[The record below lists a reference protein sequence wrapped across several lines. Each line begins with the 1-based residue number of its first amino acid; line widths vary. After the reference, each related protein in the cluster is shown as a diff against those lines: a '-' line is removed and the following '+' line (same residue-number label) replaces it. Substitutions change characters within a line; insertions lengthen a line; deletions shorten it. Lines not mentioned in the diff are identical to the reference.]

1 MQKKHL
7 VLAAAVLLCA
17 TVVFSAGCVDNGT
30 SGDRVEILYS
40 VPGTMPQLL
49 DSGAVDAVITWQP
62 FVAGI
67 EESGVGK
74 VVSYSEDLPPK
85 GKWEGH
91 TCCVFGANSY
101 ALANPEVAADVTAL
115 MILGNEYITENPA
128 KASALIADWLFA
140 NGDLTYGNVKVSSVD
155 VMKASIPT
163 ILFSGEV
170 TDAWIASNEDFVQ
183 SQRDLGLVTGKLANT
198 NSEETEALLFDFSAY
213 DAAQDILASGKFL
226 DPKTAVQEI
235 SIGYLPSD
243 HDGPL
248 FVLLKDWKFFKDNYN
263 TYLKPVSEKVGK
275 IDKAELYV
283 NGKKVCDV
291 KLIEG
296 SAGPNLMTLLQ
307 QNQIQYAVAGT
318 PPFVSAIDKASSAVD
333 IKILAPIMMNGSG
346 LLVADDAPADDWDSF
361 VAWIK
366 ERSAEGKP
374 VVIADPQL
382 GSIQDVQLK
391 EALDSAGIGYATK
404 SA

>member
-17 TVVFSAGCVDNGT
+17 AVVFSAGCVDNGT

-40 VPGTMPQLL
+40 APGTMAQLL
-49 DSGAVDAVITWQP
+49 DSEAVDAVITWQP

-74 VVSYSEDLPPK
+74 VVSYSEDLPPA

-91 TCCVFGANSY
+91 TCCVFGANSN

-115 MILGNEYITENPA
+115 MILGNEYITENPEKSA
-128 KASALIADWLFA
+128 ALIADWLFA
-140 NGDLTYGNVKVSSVD
+140 NGELTYGDVKVDSLD

-296 SAGPNLMTLLQ
+296 SAGPQLMTLLQ

>member
-1 MQKKHL
+1 MQKKHF

-17 TVVFSAGCVDNGT
+17 AVIFSAGCVDNGS
-30 SGDRVEILYS
+30 SGDKVDILFS
-40 VPGTMPQLL
+40 TPGTMPQLL
-49 DSGAVDAVITWQP
+49 ESGAVDAVITWQP

-67 EESGVGK
+67 EESGIGK
-74 VVSYSEDLPPK
+74 VISYSEALPPE

-91 TCCVFGANSY
+91 TCCVFGANSH
-101 ALANPEVAADVTAL
+101 ALANPEIAADLTAL
-115 MILGNEYITENPA
+115 MILGNEYITENPD
-128 KASALIADWLFA
+128 KSADLIANWLFA
-140 NGDLTYGNVKVSSVD
+140 KGDLTYGKVKVNSVD

-163 ILFSGEV
+163 IKFSGEV
-170 TDAWIASNEDFVQ
+170 TDEWIASNEDFVQ
-183 SQRDLGLVTGKLANT
+183 SQRDLGLVNGKLANT
-198 NSEETEALLFDFSAY
+198 NSEETKALLFDFSAY
-213 DAAQDILASGKFL
+213 EAAQDIIESGKFL
-226 DPKTAVQEI
+226 DPKTSVKEVA
-235 SIGYLPSD
+235 IGYLPSD

-263 TYLKPVSEKVGK
+263 TYLKPSSDALGKVT
-275 IDKAELYV
+275 KAELYV

-291 KLIEG
+291 KLVEG
-296 SAGPNLMTLLQ
+296 SAGPNLMTILQ
-307 QNQIQYAVAGT
+307 QNQIQYAIAGT
-318 PPFVSAIDKASSAVD
+318 PPFVSAVDKSTSAVD

-346 LLVADDAPADDWDSF
+346 LLVAADAPADDWDSF

-391 EALDSAGIGYATK
+391 SALDSAGIGYTTK
-404 SA
+404 AA

>member
-1 MQKKHL
+1 MQKKHF
-7 VLAAAVLLCA
+7 VFAAAVLLCLA
-17 TVVFSAGCVDNGT
+17 VVFSAGCVDNGT
-30 SGDRVEILYS
+30 SGDKVEILYAG
-40 VPGTMPQLL
+40 VGNMPQLL
-49 DSGAVDAVITWQP
+49 ESGAVDAAIAWQP
-62 FVAGI
+62 FVAVI
-67 EESGVGK
+67 EEGKIGK
-74 VVSYSEDLPPK
+74 VISYSEDLPPE

-91 TCCVFGANSY
+91 TCCVFGANSN
-101 ALANPEVAADVTAL
+101 ALANPEVAADLTAL
-115 MILGNEYITENPA
+115 MILGNEYITANPE
-128 KASALIADWLFA
+128 KASVLIADWLFA
-140 NGDLTYGNVKVSSVD
+140 NQDLTYGGVTVNSVD

-163 ILFSGEV
+163 IQFSGEV
-170 TDAWIASNEDFVQ
+170 TNAWIKSNEDFVQ
-183 SQRDLGLVTGKLANT
+183 SQRDLGLVSGKLANT
-198 NSEETEALLFDFSAY
+198 NSEDTKELLFDFSAY
-213 DAAQDILASGKFL
+213 DAAQDILESGKFL
-226 DPKTAVQEI
+226 EPTTQVKDI
-235 SIGYLPSD
+235 SIGYLASD

-248 FVLLKDWKFFKDNYN
+248 FVLLKDWQFFKNNYN

-283 NGKKVCDV
+283 NGKKVANV
-291 KLIEG
+291 NLIEG
-296 SAGPNLMTLLQ
+296 SAGPQLMTLLQ

-346 LLVADDAPADDWDSF
+346 LLAADDAPADDWDSF
-361 VAWIK
+361 IAWVK

-391 EALDSAGIGYATK
+391 AALDSAGIGYSTK

>member
-17 TVVFSAGCVDNGT
+17 AVVFSAGCVDNGT

-74 VVSYSEDLPPK
+74 VVSYSEDLPPA

-296 SAGPNLMTLLQ
+296 SAGPQLMTLLQ

-346 LLVADDAPADDWDSF
+346 LLAADDAPADDWDSF

>member
-17 TVVFSAGCVDNGT
+17 AVVFSAGCVDNGT
-30 SGDRVEILYS
+30 SGDEVKILYS
-40 VPGTMPQLL
+40 GPGTMAQLL

-62 FVAGI
+62 YVAGI

-74 VVSYSEDLPPK
+74 VISYSEDLPPK

-101 ALANPEVAADVTAL
+101 ALANPDVAADVTAL
-115 MILGNEYITENPA
+115 MILGNEYITENPEKSA
-128 KASALIADWLFA
+128 ALIADWLFA
-140 NGDLTYGNVKVSSVD
+140 NGELTYGDVKVDSLD

-170 TDAWIASNEDFVQ
+170 TDAWIASNEDFVK

-226 DPKTAVQEI
+226 EPKTAVKEI
-235 SIGYLPSD
+235 SIGYLASD

-296 SAGPNLMTLLQ
+296 SAGPQLMTLLQ

-374 VVIADPQL
+374 VVIADPQN

-391 EALDSAGIGYATK
+391 EALDSAGIGYSTK

>member
-17 TVVFSAGCVDNGT
+17 AVVFSAGCVDNGT

-40 VPGTMPQLL
+40 APGTMAQLL
-49 DSGAVDAVITWQP
+49 DSEAVDAVITWQP

-74 VVSYSEDLPPK
+74 VVSYSEDLPPA

-91 TCCVFGANSY
+91 TCCVFGANSN

-115 MILGNEYITENPA
+115 MILGNEYITENPDKSA
-128 KASALIADWLFA
+128 ALIADWLFA
-140 NGDLTYGNVKVSSVD
+140 NGELTYGDVKVDSLD

-296 SAGPNLMTLLQ
+296 SAGPQLMTLLQ

-346 LLVADDAPADDWDSF
+346 LLVADDAPVDDWDSF

-391 EALDSAGIGYATK
+391 AALDSAGIGYSTK

>member
-17 TVVFSAGCVDNGT
+17 AVVFSAGCVDNGT

-40 VPGTMPQLL
+40 APGTMAQLL
-49 DSGAVDAVITWQP
+49 DSEAVDAVITWQP

-74 VVSYSEDLPPK
+74 VVSYSEDLPPA

-91 TCCVFGANSY
+91 TCCVFGANSN

-115 MILGNEYITENPA
+115 MILGNEYITENPEKSA
-128 KASALIADWLFA
+128 ALIADWLFA
-140 NGDLTYGNVKVSSVD
+140 NGELTYGDVKVDSLD

-296 SAGPNLMTLLQ
+296 SAGPQLMTLLQ

-391 EALDSAGIGYATK
+391 AALDSAGIGYATK

>member
-17 TVVFSAGCVDNGT
+17 AVVFSAGCVDNGT

-391 EALDSAGIGYATK
+391 AALDSAGIGYSTK

>member
-17 TVVFSAGCVDNGT
+17 AVVFSAGCVDNGT

-40 VPGTMPQLL
+40 APGTMAQLL
-49 DSGAVDAVITWQP
+49 DSEAVDAVITWQP

-74 VVSYSEDLPPK
+74 VVSYSEDLPPA

-91 TCCVFGANSY
+91 TCCVFGANSN

-115 MILGNEYITENPA
+115 MILGNEYITENPDKSA
-128 KASALIADWLFA
+128 ALIADWLFA
-140 NGDLTYGNVKVSSVD
+140 NGELTYGDVKVDSLD

-296 SAGPNLMTLLQ
+296 SAGPQLMTLLQ

-346 LLVADDAPADDWDSF
+346 LLVADDAPVDDWDSF

-391 EALDSAGIGYATK
+391 EALDSAGIGYSTK

>member
-1 MQKKHL
+1 MQKKHF
-7 VLAAAVLLCA
+7 VFAAAVLLCLA
-17 TVVFSAGCVDNGT
+17 VVFSAGCVDNGT
-30 SGDRVEILYS
+30 SGDKVEILYAG
-40 VPGTMPQLL
+40 VGNMPQLL
-49 DSGAVDAVITWQP
+49 ESGAVDAAIAWQP
-62 FVAGI
+62 FVAVI
-67 EESGVGK
+67 EEGKIGK
-74 VVSYSEDLPPK
+74 VISYSEDLPPE

-91 TCCVFGANSY
+91 TCCVFGANSN
-101 ALANPEVAADVTAL
+101 ALANPEVAADLTAL
-115 MILGNEYITENPA
+115 MILGNEYITANPE
-128 KASALIADWLFA
+128 KASVLIADWLFA
-140 NGDLTYGNVKVSSVD
+140 NQDLTYGGVTVNSVD

-163 ILFSGEV
+163 IQFSGEV
-170 TDAWIASNEDFVQ
+170 TNAWIKSNEDFVQ
-183 SQRDLGLVTGKLANT
+183 SQRDLGLVSGKLANT
-198 NSEETEALLFDFSAY
+198 NSEDTKELLFDFSAY
-213 DAAQDILASGKFL
+213 DTAQDILESGKFL
-226 DPKTAVQEI
+226 EPTTQVKDI
-235 SIGYLPSD
+235 SIGYLASD

-248 FVLLKDWKFFKDNYN
+248 FVLLKDWQFFKNNYN

-283 NGKKVCDV
+283 NGKKVANV
-291 KLIEG
+291 NLIEG
-296 SAGPNLMTLLQ
+296 SAGPQLMTLLQ

-346 LLVADDAPADDWDSF
+346 LLAADDAPADDWDSF

-391 EALDSAGIGYATK
+391 AALDSAGIGYSTK

>member
-1 MQKKHL
+1 MQKKHF
-7 VLAAAVLLCA
+7 VFAAAVLLCLA
-17 TVVFSAGCVDNGT
+17 VVFSAGCVDNGT
-30 SGDRVEILYS
+30 SGDKVEILYAG
-40 VPGTMPQLL
+40 VGNMPQLL
-49 DSGAVDAVITWQP
+49 ESGAVDAAIAWQP
-62 FVAGI
+62 FVAVI
-67 EESGVGK
+67 EEGKIGK
-74 VVSYSEDLPPK
+74 VISYSEDLPPE

-91 TCCVFGANSY
+91 TCCVFGANSN
-101 ALANPEVAADVTAL
+101 ALANPEVAAYLTAL
-115 MILGNEYITENPA
+115 MILGNEYITANPE
-128 KASALIADWLFA
+128 KASVLIADWLFA
-140 NGDLTYGNVKVSSVD
+140 NQDLTYGGVTVNSVD

-163 ILFSGEV
+163 IQFSGEV
-170 TDAWIASNEDFVQ
+170 TNAWIKSNEDFVQ
-183 SQRDLGLVTGKLANT
+183 SQRDLGLVSGKLANT
-198 NSEETEALLFDFSAY
+198 NSEDTKELLFDFSAY
-213 DAAQDILASGKFL
+213 DAAQDILESGKFL
-226 DPKTAVQEI
+226 EPTTQVKDI
-235 SIGYLPSD
+235 SIGYLASD

-248 FVLLKDWKFFKDNYN
+248 FVLLKDWQFFKNNYN

-283 NGKKVCDV
+283 NGKKVANV
-291 KLIEG
+291 NLIEG
-296 SAGPNLMTLLQ
+296 SAGPQLMTLLQ

-346 LLVADDAPADDWDSF
+346 LLAADDAPADDWDSF
-361 VAWIK
+361 IAWVK

-391 EALDSAGIGYATK
+391 AALDSAGIGYSTK

>member
-1 MQKKHL
+1 MQKKHF
-7 VLAAAVLLCA
+7 VFAAAVLLCLA
-17 TVVFSAGCVDNGT
+17 VVFSAGCVDNGT
-30 SGDRVEILYS
+30 SGDKVEILYAG
-40 VPGTMPQLL
+40 VGNMPQLL
-49 DSGAVDAVITWQP
+49 ESGAVDATIAWQP
-62 FVAGI
+62 FVAVI
-67 EESGVGK
+67 EEGKIGK
-74 VVSYSEDLPPK
+74 VISYSEDLPPE

-91 TCCVFGANSY
+91 TCCVFGANSN
-101 ALANPEVAADVTAL
+101 ALANPEVAADLTAL
-115 MILGNEYITENPA
+115 MILGNEYITANPE
-128 KASALIADWLFA
+128 KASVLIADWLFA
-140 NGDLTYGNVKVSSVD
+140 NQDLTYGGVTVNSVD

-163 ILFSGEV
+163 IQFSGEV
-170 TDAWIASNEDFVQ
+170 TNAWIKSNEDFVQ
-183 SQRDLGLVTGKLANT
+183 SQRDLGLVSGKLANT
-198 NSEETEALLFDFSAY
+198 NSEETKELLFDFSAY
-213 DAAQDILASGKFL
+213 DAAQDILESGKFL
-226 DPKTAVQEI
+226 EPTTQVKDI
-235 SIGYLPSD
+235 SIGYLASD

-248 FVLLKDWKFFKDNYN
+248 FVLLKDWQFFKNNYN

-283 NGKKVCDV
+283 NGKKVANV
-291 KLIEG
+291 NLIEG
-296 SAGPNLMTLLQ
+296 SAGPQLMTLLQ

-346 LLVADDAPADDWDSF
+346 LLAADDAPADDWDSF
-361 VAWIK
+361 IAWVK

-391 EALDSAGIGYATK
+391 EALDSAGIGYSTK

>member
-17 TVVFSAGCVDNGT
+17 AVVFSAGCVDNGT

-226 DPKTAVQEI
+226 DPKTAVKEI
-235 SIGYLPSD
+235 SIGYLASD

-391 EALDSAGIGYATK
+391 EALDSAGIGYSTK

>member
-17 TVVFSAGCVDNGT
+17 AVVFSAGCVDNGT
-30 SGDRVEILYS
+30 SGDEVKILYS

-62 FVAGI
+62 YVAGI

-74 VVSYSEDLPPK
+74 VISYSEDLPPK

-226 DPKTAVQEI
+226 EPKTAVKEI
-235 SIGYLPSD
+235 SIGYLASD

-374 VVIADPQL
+374 VVIADPQN

-391 EALDSAGIGYATK
+391 EALDSAGIGYSTK

>member
-1 MQKKHL
+1 MQKKHFI
-7 VLAAAVLLCA
+7 LAAALLCLA
-17 TVVFSAGCVDNGT
+17 VVFSAGCVDNGG
-30 SGDRVEILYS
+30 SGEKVEILYAG
-40 VPGTMPQLL
+40 VGNMPQLL
-49 DSGAVDAVITWQP
+49 ESGAVDAAIAWQP
-62 FVAGI
+62 FVAVM
-67 EESGVGK
+67 EEGQIGK
-74 VVSYSEDLPPK
+74 VISYSEDLPPA

-101 ALANPEVAADVTAL
+101 ALANPEIAADMTAL
-115 MILGNEYITENPA
+115 MILGNEYITANPD
-128 KASALIADWLFA
+128 KSAVLIADWLFA
-140 NGDLTYGNVKVSSVD
+140 NQDLTYGGVTVNSVD
-155 VMKASIPT
+155 VMEASIPT
-163 ILFSGEV
+163 IKFSGEV
-170 TDAWIASNEDFVQ
+170 TDAWIESNEDFVQ

-198 NSEETEALLFDFSAY
+198 NSEETKGLLFDFGPY
-213 DAAQDILASGKFL
+213 EAAQGIVESGKFL
-226 DPKTAVQEI
+226 EPSTSVKEI
-235 SIGYLPSD
+235 SVGYLASD

-263 TYLKPVSEKVGK
+263 TYLKPVTEKVGK
-275 IDKAELYV
+275 IDKAELYI

-296 SAGPNLMTLLQ
+296 SAGPQLMTLLQ

-318 PPFVSAIDKASSAVD
+318 PPFVSAVDKSTSAVD
-333 IKILAPIMMNGSG
+333 IKILSPIMMNGSG
-346 LLVADDAPADDWDSF
+346 LVVSDEAPADDWNSF
-361 VAWIK
+361 IAWVK

-391 EALDSAGIGYATK
+391 AALDSAGIGYTTK

>member
-1 MQKKHL
+1 MQKKHF
-7 VLAAAVLLCA
+7 VFAAAVLLCLA
-17 TVVFSAGCVDNGT
+17 VVFSAGCVDNGT
-30 SGDRVEILYS
+30 SGDKVEILYAG
-40 VPGTMPQLL
+40 VGNMPQLL
-49 DSGAVDAVITWQP
+49 ESGAVDAAIAWQP
-62 FVAGI
+62 FVAVI
-67 EESGVGK
+67 EEGKIGK
-74 VVSYSEDLPPK
+74 VISYSEDLPPE

-91 TCCVFGANSY
+91 TCCVFGANSN
-101 ALANPEVAADVTAL
+101 ALANPEVAADLTAL
-115 MILGNEYITENPA
+115 MILGNEYITANPE
-128 KASALIADWLFA
+128 KASVLIADWLFA
-140 NGDLTYGNVKVSSVD
+140 NQDLTYGGVTVNSVD

-163 ILFSGEV
+163 IQFSGEV
-170 TDAWIASNEDFVQ
+170 TNAWIKSNEDFVQ
-183 SQRDLGLVTGKLANT
+183 SQRDLGLVSGKLANT
-198 NSEETEALLFDFSAY
+198 NSEDTKELLFDFSAY
-213 DAAQDILASGKFL
+213 DAAQDILESGKFL
-226 DPKTAVQEI
+226 EPTTQVKDI
-235 SIGYLPSD
+235 SIGYLASD

-248 FVLLKDWKFFKDNYN
+248 FVLLKDWQFFKNNYN

-283 NGKKVCDV
+283 NGKKVANV
-291 KLIEG
+291 NLIEG
-296 SAGPNLMTLLQ
+296 SAGPQLMTLLQ

-346 LLVADDAPADDWDSF
+346 LLAADDAPADDWDSF
-361 VAWIK
+361 IAWVK

-391 EALDSAGIGYATK
+391 EALDSAGIGYSTK

>member
-1 MQKKHL
+1 MQKKHFI
-7 VLAAAVLLCA
+7 LAAALLCLA
-17 TVVFSAGCVDNGT
+17 VVFSAGCVDNGG
-30 SGDRVEILYS
+30 SGEKVEILYAG
-40 VPGTMPQLL
+40 VGNMPQLL
-49 DSGAVDAVITWQP
+49 ESGAVDAAIAWQP
-62 FVAGI
+62 FVAVM
-67 EESGVGK
+67 EEGQIGK
-74 VVSYSEDLPPK
+74 VISYSEDLPPA

-101 ALANPEVAADVTAL
+101 ALANPEIAADMTAL
-115 MILGNEYITENPA
+115 MILGNEYITANPE
-128 KASALIADWLFA
+128 KSAVLIADWLFA
-140 NGDLTYGNVKVSSVD
+140 NQDLTYGGVTVNSVD
-155 VMKASIPT
+155 VMEASIPT
-163 ILFSGEV
+163 IKFSGDV
-170 TDAWIASNEDFVQ
+170 TDAWIESNEDFVQ

-198 NSEETEALLFDFSAY
+198 NSEETKGLLFDFGPY
-213 DAAQDILASGKFL
+213 EAAQGIVESGKFL
-226 DPKTAVQEI
+226 EPSSSVKEI
-235 SIGYLPSD
+235 SVGYLASD

-263 TYLKPVSEKVGK
+263 TYLKPVTEKVGK
-275 IDKAELYV
+275 IDKAELYI

-296 SAGPNLMTLLQ
+296 SAGPQLMTLLQ

-318 PPFVSAIDKASSAVD
+318 PPFVSAVDKSTSAVD
-333 IKILAPIMMNGSG
+333 IKILSPIMMNGSG
-346 LLVADDAPADDWDSF
+346 LVVSDEAPADDWNSF
-361 VAWIK
+361 IAWVK

-391 EALDSAGIGYATK
+391 AALDSAGIGYTTK

>member
-1 MQKKHL
+1 MQKKHFI
-7 VLAAAVLLCA
+7 LAAALLCLA
-17 TVVFSAGCVDNGT
+17 VVFSAGCVDNGG
-30 SGDRVEILYS
+30 SGEKVEILYAG
-40 VPGTMPQLL
+40 VGNMPQLL
-49 DSGAVDAVITWQP
+49 ESGAVDAAIAWQP
-62 FVAGI
+62 FVAVM
-67 EESGVGK
+67 EEGQIGK
-74 VVSYSEDLPPK
+74 VISYSEDLPPA

-101 ALANPEVAADVTAL
+101 ALANPEIAADMTAL
-115 MILGNEYITENPA
+115 MILGNEYITANPD
-128 KASALIADWLFA
+128 KSAVLIADWLFA
-140 NGDLTYGNVKVSSVD
+140 NQDLTYGGVTVNSVD
-155 VMKASIPT
+155 VMEASIPT
-163 ILFSGEV
+163 IKFSGEV
-170 TDAWIASNEDFVQ
+170 TDAWIESNEDFVQ

-198 NSEETEALLFDFSAY
+198 NSEETKGLLFDFGPY
-213 DAAQDILASGKFL
+213 EAAQGIVESGKFL
-226 DPKTAVQEI
+226 EPSTSVKEI
-235 SIGYLPSD
+235 SVGYLASD

-263 TYLKPVSEKVGK
+263 TYLKPVTEKVGK

-296 SAGPNLMTLLQ
+296 SAGPQLMTLLQ

-318 PPFVSAIDKASSAVD
+318 PPFVSAVDKSTSAVD
-333 IKILAPIMMNGSG
+333 IKILSPIMMNGSG
-346 LLVADDAPADDWDSF
+346 LVVSDEAPADDWNSF
-361 VAWIK
+361 IAWVK

-391 EALDSAGIGYATK
+391 AALDSAGIGYTTK

>member
-1 MQKKHL
+1 MVHGIG
-7 VLAAAVLLCA
+7 VLLCLA
-17 TVVFSAGCVDNGT
+17 VVFSAGCVDNGG
-30 SGDRVEILYS
+30 SGEKVEILYAG
-40 VPGTMPQLL
+40 VGNMPQLL
-49 DSGAVDAVITWQP
+49 ESGAVDAAIAWQP
-62 FVAGI
+62 FVAVM
-67 EESGVGK
+67 EEGQIGK
-74 VVSYSEDLPPK
+74 VISYSEDLPPA

-101 ALANPEVAADVTAL
+101 ALANPEIAADMTAL
-115 MILGNEYITENPA
+115 MILGNEYITANPE
-128 KASALIADWLFA
+128 KSAVLIADWLFA
-140 NGDLTYGNVKVSSVD
+140 NQDLTYGGVTVNSVD
-155 VMKASIPT
+155 VMEASIPT
-163 ILFSGEV
+163 IKFSGEV
-170 TDAWIASNEDFVQ
+170 TDAWIESNEDFVQ

-198 NSEETEALLFDFSAY
+198 NSEETKGLLFDFGPY
-213 DAAQDILASGKFL
+213 EAAQGIVESGKFL
-226 DPKTAVQEI
+226 EPSTSVKEI
-235 SIGYLPSD
+235 SVGYLASD

-263 TYLKPVSEKVGK
+263 TYLKPVTEKVGK
-275 IDKAELYV
+275 IDKAELYI

-296 SAGPNLMTLLQ
+296 SAGPQLMTLLQ

-318 PPFVSAIDKASSAVD
+318 PPFVSAVDKSTSAVD

-346 LLVADDAPADDWDSF
+346 LVVSDEAPADDWNSF
-361 VAWIK
+361 IAWVK

-391 EALDSAGIGYATK
+391 AALDSAGIGYTTK

>member
-1 MQKKHL
+1 MQKKHFI
-7 VLAAAVLLCA
+7 LAAALLCLA
-17 TVVFSAGCVDNGT
+17 VVFSAGCVDNGG
-30 SGDRVEILYS
+30 SGEKVEILYAG
-40 VPGTMPQLL
+40 VGNMPQLL
-49 DSGAVDAVITWQP
+49 ESGAVDAAIAWQP
-62 FVAGI
+62 FVAVI
-67 EESGVGK
+67 EEGQIGK
-74 VVSYSEDLPPK
+74 VISYSEDLPPA

-101 ALANPEVAADVTAL
+101 ALANPEIAADMTAL
-115 MILGNEYITENPA
+115 MILGNEYITANPD
-128 KASALIADWLFA
+128 KSAVLIADWLFA
-140 NGDLTYGNVKVSSVD
+140 NQDLTYGGVTVNSVD
-155 VMKASIPT
+155 VMDASIPT
-163 ILFSGEV
+163 IKFSGEV
-170 TDAWIASNEDFVQ
+170 TDAWIESNEDFVQ

-198 NSEETEALLFDFSAY
+198 NSEETKGLLFDFGPY
-213 DAAQDILASGKFL
+213 EAAQGIVESGKFL
-226 DPKTAVQEI
+226 EPSTSVKEI
-235 SIGYLPSD
+235 SVGYLASD

-263 TYLKPVSEKVGK
+263 TYLKPVTEKVGK
-275 IDKAELYV
+275 IDKAELYI

-296 SAGPNLMTLLQ
+296 SAGPQLMTLLQ

-318 PPFVSAIDKASSAVD
+318 PPFVSAVDKSTSAVD

-346 LLVADDAPADDWDSF
+346 LVVSDEAPADDWNSF
-361 VAWIK
+361 IAWVK

-391 EALDSAGIGYATK
+391 AALDSAGIGYTTK

>member
-1 MQKKHL
+1 MQKKHII
-7 VLAAAVLLCA
+7 LAAALLCLA
-17 TVVFSAGCVDNGT
+17 VVFSAGCVDNGG
-30 SGDRVEILYS
+30 SGEKVEILYAG
-40 VPGTMPQLL
+40 VGNMPQLL
-49 DSGAVDAVITWQP
+49 ESGAVDAAIAWQP
-62 FVAGI
+62 FVAVM
-67 EESGVGK
+67 EEGQIGK
-74 VVSYSEDLPPK
+74 VISYSEDLPPA

-101 ALANPEVAADVTAL
+101 ALANPEIAADMTAL
-115 MILGNEYITENPA
+115 MILGNEYITANPE
-128 KASALIADWLFA
+128 KSAVLIADWLFA
-140 NGDLTYGNVKVSSVD
+140 NQDLTYGGVTVNSVD
-155 VMKASIPT
+155 VMEASIPT
-163 ILFSGEV
+163 IKFSGEV
-170 TDAWIASNEDFVQ
+170 TDAWIESNEDFVQ

-198 NSEETEALLFDFSAY
+198 NSEETKGLLFDFGPY
-213 DAAQDILASGKFL
+213 EAAQGIIDSGKFL
-226 DPKTAVQEI
+226 EPSSSVKEI
-235 SIGYLPSD
+235 SVGYLASD

-263 TYLKPVSEKVGK
+263 TYLKPVTEKVGK

-296 SAGPNLMTLLQ
+296 SAGPQLMTLLQ

-318 PPFVSAIDKASSAVD
+318 PPFVSAVDKSTSAVD
-333 IKILAPIMMNGSG
+333 IKILSPIMMNGSG
-346 LLVADDAPADDWDSF
+346 LVVSDEAPADDWNSF
-361 VAWIK
+361 IAWVK

-391 EALDSAGIGYATK
+391 AALDSAGIGYTTK

>member
-1 MQKKHL
+1 MQKKHF

-17 TVVFSAGCVDNGT
+17 AVIFSAGCVDNG
-30 SGDRVEILYS
+30 SSDAKVEILYAG
-40 VPGTMPQLL
+40 VGNMPQLL
-49 DSGAVDAVITWQP
+49 ESGAVDAAIAWQP
-62 FVAGI
+62 FVAVI
-67 EESGVGK
+67 EEGQIGK
-74 VVSYSEDLPPK
+74 VISYSEDLPPE

-91 TCCVFGANSY
+91 TCCVFGANSH
-101 ALANPEVAADVTAL
+101 ALANPEVAADLTAL
-115 MILGNEYITENPA
+115 MILGNEYITANQE
-128 KASALIADWLFA
+128 KSSVLIADWLFA
-140 NGDLTYGNVKVSSVD
+140 NQDLTYGGVTVNSVD

-163 ILFSGEV
+163 IKFSGEV
-170 TDAWIASNEDFVQ
+170 TKEWIASNEDFVQ
-183 SQRDLGLVTGKLANT
+183 SQRDLGLITGKLANT
-198 NSEETEALLFDFSAY
+198 NSEETKALLFDFSAY
-213 DAAQDILASGKFL
+213 ESAQDIIESGKFL
-226 DPKTAVQEI
+226 DPKTEVKTV

-291 KLIEG
+291 KLVEG
-296 SAGPNLMTLLQ
+296 SAGPQLMTLLQ

-318 PPFVSAIDKASSAVD
+318 PPFVSAVDKSTSAVD

-346 LLVADDAPADDWDSF
+346 LLAADDAPADDWDSF

-391 EALDSAGIGYATK
+391 SALDSAGIGYTTK
-404 SA
+404 AA

>member
-17 TVVFSAGCVDNGT
+17 AVVFSAGCVDNGT

-40 VPGTMPQLL
+40 APGTMAQLL
-49 DSGAVDAVITWQP
+49 DSEAVDAVITWQP

-74 VVSYSEDLPPK
+74 VVSYSEDLPPA

-91 TCCVFGANSY
+91 TCCVFGANSN

-115 MILGNEYITENPA
+115 MILGNEYITENPDKSA
-128 KASALIADWLFA
+128 ALIADWLFA
-140 NGDLTYGNVKVSSVD
+140 NGELTYGDVKVDSLD

-296 SAGPNLMTLLQ
+296 SAGPQLMTLLQ

>member
-17 TVVFSAGCVDNGT
+17 AVVFSAGCVDNGT

-40 VPGTMPQLL
+40 APGTMAQLL
-49 DSGAVDAVITWQP
+49 DSEAVDAVITWQP

-74 VVSYSEDLPPK
+74 VISYSEDLPPA

-91 TCCVFGANSY
+91 TCCVFGANSN

-115 MILGNEYITENPA
+115 MILGNEYITENPEKSA
-128 KASALIADWLFA
+128 ALIADWLFA
-140 NGDLTYGNVKVSSVD
+140 NGELTYGDVKVDSLD

-296 SAGPNLMTLLQ
+296 SAGPQLMTLLQ

-391 EALDSAGIGYATK
+391 EALDSAGIGYSTK

>member
-17 TVVFSAGCVDNGT
+17 AVVFSAGCVDNGT

-296 SAGPNLMTLLQ
+296 SAGPQLMTLLL

-318 PPFVSAIDKASSAVD
+318 PPFVSAIDKASNAVD

>member
-1 MQKKHL
+1 MQKKHFI
-7 VLAAAVLLCA
+7 LAAALLCLA
-17 TVVFSAGCVDNGT
+17 VVFSAGCVDNGG
-30 SGDRVEILYS
+30 SGEKVEILYAG
-40 VPGTMPQLL
+40 VGNMPQLL
-49 DSGAVDAVITWQP
+49 ESGAVDAAIAWQP
-62 FVAGI
+62 FVAVM
-67 EESGVGK
+67 EEGQIGK
-74 VVSYSEDLPPK
+74 VISYSEDLPPA

-101 ALANPEVAADVTAL
+101 ALANPEIAADMTAL
-115 MILGNEYITENPA
+115 MILGNEYITANPE
-128 KASALIADWLFA
+128 KSAVLIADWLFA
-140 NGDLTYGNVKVSSVD
+140 NQDLTYGGVTVNSVD
-155 VMKASIPT
+155 VMEASIPT
-163 ILFSGEV
+163 IKFSGEV
-170 TDAWIASNEDFVQ
+170 TDAWIESNEDFVQ

-198 NSEETEALLFDFSAY
+198 NSEETKGLLFDFGPY
-213 DAAQDILASGKFL
+213 EAAQGIVESGKFL
-226 DPKTAVQEI
+226 EPSSSVKEI
-235 SIGYLPSD
+235 SVGYLASD

-263 TYLKPVSEKVGK
+263 TYLKPVTEKVGK
-275 IDKAELYV
+275 IDKAELYI

-296 SAGPNLMTLLQ
+296 SAGPQLMTLLQ

-318 PPFVSAIDKASSAVD
+318 PPFVSAVDKSTSAVD

-346 LLVADDAPADDWDSF
+346 LVVSDEAPADDWNSF
-361 VAWIK
+361 IAWVK

-391 EALDSAGIGYATK
+391 AALDSAGIGYTTK

>member
-17 TVVFSAGCVDNGT
+17 AVVFSAGCVDNGT

-40 VPGTMPQLL
+40 APGTMAQLL
-49 DSGAVDAVITWQP
+49 DSEAVDAVITWQP

-67 EESGVGK
+67 KESGVGK
-74 VVSYSEDLPPK
+74 VISYSEDLPPA

-91 TCCVFGANSY
+91 TCCVFGANSN

-115 MILGNEYITENPA
+115 MILGNEYITENPD
-128 KASALIADWLFA
+128 KAAALIADWLFA
-140 NGDLTYGNVKVSSVD
+140 NGELTYGNVKVDSLD

-170 TDAWIASNEDFVQ
+170 TDAWIKSNEDFVK

-213 DAAQDILASGKFL
+213 DVAQDIIESGKFL
-226 DPKTAVQEI
+226 DPKTAVKEI
-235 SIGYLPSD
+235 SIGYLASD

-248 FVLLKDWKFFKDNYN
+248 FVLLKDWQFFKENYN

-291 KLIEG
+291 QLIEG
-296 SAGPNLMTLLQ
+296 SAGPQLMTLLL

-318 PPFVSAIDKASSAVD
+318 PPFVSAIDKASDTVD

-366 ERSAEGKP
+366 ERSAAGKP

-391 EALDSAGIGYATK
+391 AALDSAGIGYTTK

>member
-1 MQKKHL
+1 MQKKHFI
-7 VLAAAVLLCA
+7 LAAALLCLA
-17 TVVFSAGCVDNGT
+17 VVFSAGCVDNGG
-30 SGDRVEILYS
+30 SGEKVEILYAG
-40 VPGTMPQLL
+40 VGNMPQLL
-49 DSGAVDAVITWQP
+49 ESGAVDAAIAWQP
-62 FVAGI
+62 FVAVM
-67 EESGVGK
+67 EEGQIGK
-74 VVSYSEDLPPK
+74 VISYSEDLPPA

-101 ALANPEVAADVTAL
+101 ALANPEIAADMTAL
-115 MILGNEYITENPA
+115 MILGNEYITANPD
-128 KASALIADWLFA
+128 KSAVLIADWLFA
-140 NGDLTYGNVKVSSVD
+140 NQDLTYGGVTVNSVD
-155 VMKASIPT
+155 VMDASIPT
-163 ILFSGEV
+163 IKFSGEV
-170 TDAWIASNEDFVQ
+170 TDAWIESNEDFVQ

-198 NSEETEALLFDFSAY
+198 NSEETKGLLFDFGPY
-213 DAAQDILASGKFL
+213 EAAQGIVESGKFL
-226 DPKTAVQEI
+226 EPSTSVKEI
-235 SIGYLPSD
+235 SVGYLASD

-263 TYLKPVSEKVGK
+263 TYLKPVTEKVGK
-275 IDKAELYV
+275 IDKAELYI

-296 SAGPNLMTLLQ
+296 SAGPQLMTLLQ

-318 PPFVSAIDKASSAVD
+318 PPFVSAVDKSTSAVD
-333 IKILAPIMMNGSG
+333 IKILSPIMMNGSG
-346 LLVADDAPADDWDSF
+346 LVVSDEAPADDWNSF
-361 VAWIK
+361 IAWVK

-391 EALDSAGIGYATK
+391 AALDSAGIGYTTK

>member
-17 TVVFSAGCVDNGT
+17 AVVFSAGCVDNGT

-40 VPGTMPQLL
+40 APGTMAQLL
-49 DSGAVDAVITWQP
+49 DSEAVDAVITWQP

-74 VVSYSEDLPPK
+74 VVSYSEDLPPS

-91 TCCVFGANSY
+91 TCCVFGANSN

-115 MILGNEYITENPA
+115 MILGNEYITENPDKSA
-128 KASALIADWLFA
+128 ALIADWLFA
-140 NGDLTYGNVKVSSVD
+140 NGELTYGDVKVDSLD

-170 TDAWIASNEDFVQ
+170 TDAWITSNEDFVK

-296 SAGPNLMTLLQ
+296 SAGPQLMTLLQ

-391 EALDSAGIGYATK
+391 AALDSAGIGYATK

>member
-1 MQKKHL
+1 
-7 VLAAAVLLCA
+7 
-17 TVVFSAGCVDNGT
+17 GT

-296 SAGPNLMTLLQ
+296 SAGPQLMTLLQ

-391 EALDSAGIGYATK
+391 AALDSAGIGYATK

>member
-17 TVVFSAGCVDNGT
+17 AVVFSAGCVDNGT

-40 VPGTMPQLL
+40 APGTMAQLL
-49 DSGAVDAVITWQP
+49 DSEAVDAVITWQP

-74 VVSYSEDLPPK
+74 VVSYSEDLPPA

-91 TCCVFGANSY
+91 TCCVFGANSN

-115 MILGNEYITENPA
+115 MILGNEYITENPDKSA
-128 KASALIADWLFA
+128 ALIADWLFA
-140 NGDLTYGNVKVSSVD
+140 NGELTYGDVKVDSLD

-391 EALDSAGIGYATK
+391 AALDSAGIGYSTK

>member
-1 MQKKHL
+1 MQKKHFI
-7 VLAAAVLLCA
+7 LAAALLCLA
-17 TVVFSAGCVDNGT
+17 VVFSAGCVDNGG
-30 SGDRVEILYS
+30 SGEKVEILYAG
-40 VPGTMPQLL
+40 VGNMPQLL
-49 DSGAVDAVITWQP
+49 ESGAVDAAIAWQP
-62 FVAGI
+62 FVAVM
-67 EESGVGK
+67 EEGQIGK
-74 VVSYSEDLPPK
+74 VISYSEDLPPA

-101 ALANPEVAADVTAL
+101 ALANPEIAADMTAL
-115 MILGNEYITENPA
+115 MILGNEYITANPE
-128 KASALIADWLFA
+128 KSAVLIADWLFA
-140 NGDLTYGNVKVSSVD
+140 NQDLTYGGVTVNSVD
-155 VMKASIPT
+155 VMEASIPT
-163 ILFSGEV
+163 IKFSGEV
-170 TDAWIASNEDFVQ
+170 TDAWIESNEDFVQ

-198 NSEETEALLFDFSAY
+198 NSEETRELLFDFGPY
-213 DAAQDILASGKFL
+213 EAAQGIVESGKFL
-226 DPKTAVQEI
+226 EPSTSVKEI
-235 SIGYLPSD
+235 SVGYLASD

-263 TYLKPVSEKVGK
+263 TYLKPVTEKVGK

-296 SAGPNLMTLLQ
+296 SAGPQLMTLLQ

-318 PPFVSAIDKASSAVD
+318 PPFVSAVDKSTSAVD
-333 IKILAPIMMNGSG
+333 IKILSPIMMNGSG
-346 LLVADDAPADDWDSF
+346 LVVSDEAPADDWNSF
-361 VAWIK
+361 IAWVK

-391 EALDSAGIGYATK
+391 AALDSAGIGYTTK

>member
-1 MQKKHL
+1 MQKKHFI
-7 VLAAAVLLCA
+7 LAAALLCLA
-17 TVVFSAGCVDNGT
+17 VVFSAGCVDNGG
-30 SGDRVEILYS
+30 SGEKVEILYAG
-40 VPGTMPQLL
+40 VGNMPQLL
-49 DSGAVDAVITWQP
+49 ESGAVDAAIAWQP
-62 FVAGI
+62 FVAVM
-67 EESGVGK
+67 EEGQIGK
-74 VVSYSEDLPPK
+74 VISYSEDLPPA

-101 ALANPEVAADVTAL
+101 ALANPEIAADMTAL
-115 MILGNEYITENPA
+115 MILGNEYITANPE
-128 KASALIADWLFA
+128 KSAVLIADWLFA
-140 NGDLTYGNVKVSSVD
+140 NQDLTYGGVTVNSVD
-155 VMKASIPT
+155 VMEASIPT
-163 ILFSGEV
+163 IKFSGEV
-170 TDAWIASNEDFVQ
+170 TDAWIESNEDFVQ

-198 NSEETEALLFDFSAY
+198 NSEETRELLFDFGPY
-213 DAAQDILASGKFL
+213 EAAQGIVESGKFL
-226 DPKTAVQEI
+226 EPSTSVKEI
-235 SIGYLPSD
+235 SVGYLASD

-263 TYLKPVSEKVGK
+263 TYLKPVTEKVGK

-296 SAGPNLMTLLQ
+296 SAGPQLMTLLQ

-318 PPFVSAIDKASSAVD
+318 PPFVSAVDKSTSAVD

-346 LLVADDAPADDWDSF
+346 LVVSDEAPADDWNSF
-361 VAWIK
+361 IAWVK

-391 EALDSAGIGYATK
+391 AALDSAGIGYTTK

>member
-1 MQKKHL
+1 M
-7 VLAAAVLLCA
+7 A
-17 TVVFSAGCVDNGT
+17 
-30 SGDRVEILYS
+30 
-40 VPGTMPQLL
+40 QLL
-49 DSGAVDAVITWQP
+49 DSEAVDAVITWQP

-74 VVSYSEDLPPK
+74 VVSYSEDLPPA

-296 SAGPNLMTLLQ
+296 SAGPQLMTLLQ

-391 EALDSAGIGYATK
+391 AALDSAGIGYSTK